1 MFDTD
6 HSVVYA
12 GVLPAAP
19 PPAISTFAR
28 NTKPSVCVNTTL
40 GLGVACVGREALS
53 LSKKLAHPLDAIQ
66 RCIASNTLT
75 STAVESE
82 HAMESTTHP

>member
-12 GVLPAAP
+12 GVMPAAP

-28 NTKPSVCVNTTL
+28 NTKPIVRVNTTL
-40 GLGVACVGREALS
+40 GLGVARVGREALS
-53 LSKKLAHPLDAIQ
+53 FSKKLAHPLDAMQ
-66 RCIASNTLT
+66 RCIAYNTLT

-82 HAMESTTHP
+82 HAMESTTLP